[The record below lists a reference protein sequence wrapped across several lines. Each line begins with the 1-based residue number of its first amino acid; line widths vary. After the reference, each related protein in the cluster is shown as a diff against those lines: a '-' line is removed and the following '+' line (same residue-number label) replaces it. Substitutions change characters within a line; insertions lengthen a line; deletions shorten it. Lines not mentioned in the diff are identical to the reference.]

1 MILLIAQE
9 QPNSEPCKTVSASKI
24 GLNRQAFEGG
34 TVCVSRASAD
44 NKPCNAKALYN
55 NNQTHNDE

>member
-24 GLNRQAFEGG
+24 GLNRQVFEGG

-55 NNQTHNDE
+55 NN